1 MSGAKIRN
9 TATQFNRISSIQTG
23 CTQYKGIN
31 NIKKERG
38 YYKNQIKT
46 YIQSNPHLMVDEIW
60 KWFNKAEYKKWNKVN
75 ACKNIKQYRQEVWKS
90 LFKKTTNNKVDAT
103 NSPKPNQKNDAST
116 VTTKLEN

>member
-23 CTQYKGIN
+23 CTQYK
-31 NIKKERG
+31 E
-38 YYKNQIKT
+38 
-46 YIQSNPHLMVDEIW
+46 QSSLMVDEIW